1 MLNILRARAAVL
13 ALATVLPFVAAE
25 AQGTGTG
32 SRPSQA
38 QIEQA
43 MATQPGAGGVI
54 RQRIRSSGLSPEQI
68 RQRLKAAGYSESLLD
83 GYLGTSE
90 VSAPA
95 DASANVM
102 QAVTALGIVD
112 KQEADALAAGASATT
127 QVAPPPVVVEA
138 AQSRIFGLNVFRQTT
153 SQFQPDIAG
162 PVDGSYKVGPRDVLA
177 LIITGGVEA
186 SYSLEVTREG
196 FVVIPQV
203 GQVFVANLTLDQ
215 VNDVMY
221 RRLRAV
227 YSGIGRDAN
236 ASTNF
241 YVTIVRLRTNQVFVV
256 GEAVAPASYQVA
268 SVGTMLTAL
277 YGAGGPSDIGTLRA
291 IELRR
296 DGRVVTTL
304 DVYDYLIRGDASKD
318 SRLETGDV
326 LFVPVH
332 GPRVEV
338 AGEVLRPSIYEIKP
352 GESLRELITMA
363 GGFKATAGRRRIVVS
378 RILPEGQRDAAG
390 GRERT
395 VLDVTADAFAGDAG
409 LKFAIED
416 GDRIQVFPI
425 ADRVRNRVVVSG
437 AVWTP
442 GSQGLR
448 DGMMLSEALRNA
460 GGVRPEVKD
469 VLIRRLQ
476 SDQTQT
482 TVRAFFR
489 DTLGTLLQD
498 LALQEDDS
506 IQVYATTDFRPDR
519 YVAINGAVRKDGRY
533 EWREGMT
540 LRDLVHEA
548 GGLEDGAY
556 LVEAEVARLPQNRT
570 PGMLAQTVRVALD
583 STYLLERGL
592 DGKYVGPPGIPAPTA
607 TAPDVPLNPYD
618 NVLMLRQPEWLL
630 ERRVTILGE
639 VRFPGTYAMLTK
651 DDHVSG
657 LLERAGGLL
666 PTAYAEAALFTR
678 PYRGTGRIGF
688 DLAAA
693 LDDARSRDN
702 FVLEPGDTLV
712 VPRYIPTVQVGGA
725 VHSPIAVAHVPG
737 KRLRYY
743 VEAAGG
749 HTFEADLRRA
759 YVRQPNGIVE
769 PYKSRFMLPD
779 RNPKALAGA
788 EVFVPNRDPND
799 RKDWTAI
806 VGSVAQITAS
816 LVAIIVVVT
825 R

>member
-1 MLNILRARAAVL
+1 
-13 ALATVLPFVAAE
+13 
-25 AQGTGTG
+25 
-32 SRPSQA
+32 
-38 QIEQA
+38 

-68 RQRLKAAGYSESLLD
+68 RQRLRAAGYSESLLD
-83 GYLGTSE
+83 GYLGASADTA
-90 VSAPA
+90 SAPA
-95 DASANVM
+95 SNNVM

-112 KQEADALAAGASATT
+112 KQEADALAAGATATT
-127 QVAPPPVVVEA
+127 HVPPPPVMVEA

-203 GQVFVANLTLDQ
+203 GQLFVANLTLDQ
-215 VNDVMY
+215 VNEVLY
-221 RRLRAV
+221 RRLRSV
-227 YSGIGRDAN
+227 YSGIGRETD
-236 ASTNF
+236 ASTKF
-241 YVTIVRLRTNQVFVV
+241 YVTIVRLRSNQVFVV
-256 GEAVAPASYQVA
+256 GEAVAPASYQVS

-277 YGAGGPSDIGTLRA
+277 YGAGGPSDIGSLRA

-296 DGRVVTTL
+296 GGRVITTL

-318 SRLETGDV
+318 ARLETGDV

-352 GESLRELITMA
+352 GESLRELFTMA
-363 GGFKATAGRRRIVVS
+363 GGFKATAGRRRVVVS
-378 RILPEGQRDAAG
+378 RILPEGRRDAAG

-395 VLDVTADAFAGDAG
+395 VLDVTADAFVGDTG
-409 LKFAIED
+409 LRFDIED
-416 GDRIQVFPI
+416 GDHIEVFPI

-476 SDQTQT
+476 SDQTHT

-489 DTLGTLLQD
+489 DTLGALLQD

-506 IQVYATTDFRPDR
+506 IHVYATLDFRPDR
-519 YVAINGAVRKDGRY
+519 FVTINGAVRKDGRY
-533 EWREGMT
+533 QWREGMS

-548 GGLEDGAY
+548 GGFEDGAY
-556 LVEAEVARLPQNRT
+556 LVEAEVARLPANRT
-570 PGMLAQTVRVALD
+570 PGMLATTIRVALD

-592 DGKYVGPPGIPAPTA
+592 DGKYLGPPGIPAPTT
-607 TAPDVPLNPYD
+607 TAPVVPLEPYD
-618 NVLMLRQPEWLL
+618 NVLVLHQPEWML
-630 ERRVTILGE
+630 ERRVTVLGE
-639 VRFPGTYAMLTK
+639 VKFPGTYAMLTK
-651 DDHVSG
+651 GDRVSG
-657 LLERAGGLL
+657 LIARAGGVL
-666 PTAYAEAALFTR
+666 PTAFQDAAYYTR

-688 DLAAA
+688 ALADA
-693 LDDARSRDN
+693 LGSEKSRDN
-702 FVLEPGDTLV
+702 FVLEPGDTLMI
-712 VPRYIPTVQVGGA
+712 PRYVPTVKVGGA

-737 KRLRYY
+737 KRLRHY
-743 VEAAGG
+743 VESAGG
-749 HTFEADLRRA
+749 QTFEADLRRA
-759 YVRQPNGIVE
+759 YVRQPNGIVQA
-769 PYKSRFMLPD
+769 YKSRFLLPD
-779 RNPKALAGA
+779 RNPEVLSGA
-788 EVFVPNRDPND
+788 EVFVPTRDPND
-799 RKDWTAI
+799 KKDWTAI
-806 VGSVAQITAS
+806 VGSVAQIIAS
-816 LVAIIVVVT
+816 AVAIIVVVT